1 MCLCW
6 HTQIHIYRASW
17 RFQLGIALDL
27 YLHHLTIHDRL
38 ENSSLVTLTFSSFS
52 SFFLFFPC
60 CLPSLPTM
68 GQFQS
73 AEVCTA
79 PACIQA
85 ASHILENLAPNWK
98 DMDPC
103 TDFDK
108 SEYKPT

>member
-1 MCLCW
+1 
-6 HTQIHIYRASW
+6 
-17 RFQLGIALDL
+17 
-27 YLHHLTIHDRL
+27 
-38 ENSSLVTLTFSSFS
+38 
-52 SFFLFFPC
+52 
-60 CLPSLPTM
+60 M

-73 AEVCTA
+73 AEVCTT